1 MDAPR
6 DPIEEGSTD
15 SADLY
20 DIATWERRS
29 WLDKLSGGIY
39 TATRRLGQ
47 AFVVVLALAILAV
60 QFALTGLAA
69 IGDPIIGAF
78 VLMSV
83 VPAFGL
89 AAYIWYAD
97 VTTSEPLSLLVGT
110 FLLGV
115 LFAGFAGIVNTG
127 ASLALNQLP
136 IAPAVTMLAFFY
148 LVVAPVEELVK
159 WLAIRLYAFRSDR
172 FDAVIDGAVY
182 GAMAG
187 LGFATI
193 ENAIYIT
200 QGITET
206 ATIGSQQIATAG
218 QTAAARLLAGPGH
231 VIYSAFAGY
240 YLGLA
245 KFNRENAGPI
255 VVKGLLIAGFIHA
268 TYNSLVT
275 YLSDIIQF
283 AGLSI
288 GPGVAFLGFVAVYDG
303 VFGYLLYRKISRY
316 RNAYRQVD
324 MGTSVTFEND
334 RVGRERA
341 DFEESTDGV
350 GDFETSQ
357 AASERRRA
365 DRERVGD
372 APAEADSDRDGPDS
386 DDRTE
391 SELAESQRPDRNSP
405 ESWPAED
412 ESK

>member
-6 DPIEEGSTD
+6 DPVEEGATD

-20 DIATWERRS
+20 DIATWESRS
-29 WLDKLSGGIY
+29 WLDRLSGGVY
-39 TATRRLGQ
+39 RWSRRLGRVI
-47 AFVVVLALAILAV
+47 VVLLALAILVV

-69 IGDPIIGAF
+69 VTDPIIGAF

-97 VTTSEPLSLLVGT
+97 VTTSEPLTLLVGT

-115 LFAGFAGIVNTG
+115 LFAGFAAIINT
-127 ASLALNQLP
+127 LAG
-136 IAPAVTMLAFFY
+136 AVTLVPVVGMVLFFY
-148 LVVAPVEELVK
+148 LVVAPVEEVVK

-200 QGITET
+200 RSVAEVGAMGQ
-206 ATIGSQQIATAG
+206 QQIATAG
-218 QTAAARLLAGPGH
+218 QTAAVRLLAGPGH

-255 VVKGLLIAGFIHA
+255 VVKGLLIAAFIHA

-275 YLSDIIQF
+275 YLSDILAF
-283 AGLSI
+283 ADLAVA
-288 GPGVAFLGFVAVYDG
+288 PGVAFLGFVVLYDG

-316 RNAYRQVD
+316 RSAYRQTD
-324 MGTSVTFEND
+324 MGQSVSFEGERAD
-334 RVGRERA
+334 DVGRDRA
-341 DFEESTDGV
+341 DFEESADGR
-350 GDFETSQ
+350 GDYEESESF
-357 AASERRRA
+357 AASER
-365 DRERVGD
+365 
-372 APAEADSDRDGPDS
+372 
-386 DDRTE
+386 DDRQRAETRP
-391 SELAESQRPDRNSP
+391 ESQQADTTGTDTTRTDGDGS
-405 ESWPAED
+405 E
-412 ESK
+412 